1 MNRINLNTIIYIFLT
16 PIITFFVWL
25 AGAHSWINFI
35 NIFFTVSIIMIIML
49 FMLLLVQE
57 GIFDVTSYGFRK
69 FRYQLM
75 RKKNREMYE
84 EDEFYNP
91 KTPKRDSYFVQP
103 WIKPALLI
111 NVIYLIISFIFAFIA
126 A

>member
-1 MNRINLNTIIYIFLT
+1 MKRFNINTLIYILMTPAITFLIWLT
-16 PIITFFVWL
+16 GTHTWVHFINTFFTLSIITL
-25 AGAHSWINFI
+25 IL
-35 NIFFTVSIIMIIML
+35 L

-75 RKKNREMYE
+75 RKKHREMYE

-91 KTPKRDSYFVQP
+91 KSPKREYYVIQP
-103 WIKPALLI
+103 WIKPALLV
-111 NVIYLIISFIFAFIA
+111 NTVYLILSFILAFKLG
-126 A
+126 